1 MYPCRLVDT
10 SPCISFPSGRG
21 LGGGRE
27 DVEEKG
33 QANGVILR
41 AENLK
46 KYFPVERGVFRRVV
60 DYIRAV
66 DGISFEIRKR
76 EIFALVGESGCG
88 KTTMAKLIMRLLE
101 ATDGKIFFNGKDI
114 SLLGRRELARKI
126 QIIFQDPFASL
137 NPRLT
142 IGTIVGEAVR
152 HRLEVAG
159 KKVKSKQMREK
170 TKELLNRVGLPV
182 NILNEYPHQFSG
194 GQRQRIGI
202 ARALAMEPELI
213 VADEPVSSLDI
224 SVQAQILNLL
234 LDLRDSLGLSYILI
248 AHDLNVV
255 RFLSDRVAVMHQG
268 KIVETGPVKMVYN
281 NPHHPYTKRLLE
293 AIPKAE
299 TGISE

>member
-1 MYPCRLVDT
+1 ME
-10 SPCISFPSGRG
+10 G
-21 LGGGRE
+21 
-27 DVEEKG
+27 KG
-33 QANGVILR
+33 QANDVILR

-88 KTTMAKLIMRLLE
+88 KTTTAKLIMRLLE
-101 ATDGKIFFNGKDI
+101 ATDGKIFLNGKDI
-114 SLLGRRELARKI
+114 SLLERRELARRI

-152 HRLEVAG
+152 HKPEATG
-159 KKVKSKQMREK
+159 KRVRSKEMKEK

-255 RFLSDRVAVMHQG
+255 RFLSDKVAVMYQG
-268 KIVETGPVKMVYN
+268 KIVETGSVKMVYH
-281 NPHHPYTKRLLE
+281 NPHHSYTKRLLE

-299 TGISE
+299 IGISE

>member
-1 MYPCRLVDT
+1 MLKV
-10 SPCISFPSGRG
+10 
-21 LGGGRE
+21 
-27 DVEEKG
+27 
-33 QANGVILR
+33 N
-41 AENLK
+41 NLK

-60 DYIRAV
+60 DYVRAV
-66 DGISFEIRKR
+66 DGISFEIKKG
-76 EIFALVGESGCG
+76 EVFALVGESGCG
-88 KTTMAKLIMRLLE
+88 KTTTAKLIVGLFE
-101 ATDGKIFFNGKDI
+101 PTDGEIFFHGKDI

-142 IGTIVGEAVR
+142 IGTIVGEAIK
-152 HRLEVAG
+152 HRLEATG
-159 KKVKSKQMREK
+159 EKVRTKEIRKE

-202 ARALAMEPELI
+202 ARAVAMQPELI

-234 LDLRDSLGLSYILI
+234 LDLRDSLGLSYLLI

-255 RFLSDRVAVMHQG
+255 RFLSDKVAVMYQG
-268 KIVETGPVKMVYN
+268 KIVERGSVKNVYEDSQ
-281 NPHHPYTKRLLE
+281 HPYTKRLLE
-293 AIPKAE
+293 AIPALE
-299 TGISE
+299 TGP

>member
-1 MYPCRLVDT
+1 MLKV
-10 SPCISFPSGRG
+10 
-21 LGGGRE
+21 
-27 DVEEKG
+27 
-33 QANGVILR
+33 
-41 AENLK
+41 ENLK
-46 KYFPVERGVFRRVV
+46 KYFPVERGVFRKVV

-66 DGISFEIRKR
+66 DGISFEIGKG
-76 EIFALVGESGCG
+76 EVFALVGESGCG
-88 KTTMAKLIMRLLE
+88 KTTTAKLIVRLLE
-101 ATDGKIFFNGKDI
+101 ATDGKIFFYGKDI

-142 IGTIVGEAVR
+142 IGTIIGEAVK
-152 HRLEVAG
+152 HRLETADEKVNT
-159 KKVKSKQMREK
+159 KKIRAK

-234 LDLRDSLGLSYILI
+234 LDLRDSLGLSYVLI

-255 RFLSDRVAVMHQG
+255 RFLSDRIAVMYQG
-268 KIVETGPVKMVYN
+268 KIVETGSVKNIYDD
-281 NPHHPYTKRLLE
+281 PQHPYTKRLLE
-293 AIPKAE
+293 AIPTAE
-299 TGISE
+299 PGPIE

>member
-1 MYPCRLVDT
+1 MLKV
-10 SPCISFPSGRG
+10 
-21 LGGGRE
+21 
-27 DVEEKG
+27 
-33 QANGVILR
+33 
-41 AENLK
+41 ENLK

-66 DGISFEIRKR
+66 DGISFEIRKG
-76 EIFALVGESGCG
+76 EVFALVGESGCG
-88 KTTMAKLIMRLLE
+88 KTTTAKLIVKLLE
-101 ATDGKIFFNGKDI
+101 ATDGKIFFYGKDI

-142 IGTIVGEAVR
+142 IGTIVGEAVK
-152 HRLEVAG
+152 HRLEAADE
-159 KKVKSKQMREK
+159 KVNTKEIREK

-234 LDLRDSLGLSYILI
+234 LDLRDSLGLSYVLI

-255 RFLSDRVAVMHQG
+255 RFLSDRIAVMYQG
-268 KIVETGPVKMVYN
+268 KIVETGSVKMVYD
-281 NPHHPYTKRLLE
+281 NPQHPYTKRLLE
-293 AIPKAE
+293 AIPTAE
-299 TGISE
+299 PRPIE

>member
-1 MYPCRLVDT
+1 MLKV
-10 SPCISFPSGRG
+10 
-21 LGGGRE
+21 
-27 DVEEKG
+27 
-33 QANGVILR
+33 
-41 AENLK
+41 ENLK

-60 DYIRAV
+60 DYVRAV
-66 DGISFEIRKR
+66 DGISFEIKKG

-88 KTTMAKLIMRLLE
+88 KTTTAKLIVRLLE
-101 ATDGKIFFNGKDI
+101 ATDGRIFFNGKDI

-152 HRLEVAG
+152 HRLEAAG
-159 KKVKSKQMREK
+159 EKIGIKGTAEK

-202 ARALAMEPELI
+202 ARALAMQPELI

-255 RFLSDRVAVMHQG
+255 RFLSDRVAVMYQG
-268 KIVETGPVKMVYN
+268 KIVETGSVKMVYD

-293 AIPKAE
+293 AIPTLE
-299 TGISE
+299 TRLSE

>member
-1 MYPCRLVDT
+1 M
-10 SPCISFPSGRG
+10 
-21 LGGGRE
+21 
-27 DVEEKG
+27 EEKG

-152 HRLEVAG
+152 HRLEAAG
-159 KKVKSKQMREK
+159 EKIGIKGTAEK